1 MVAGSALLGMVAG
14 SALEVV
20 VNEQLMVLGA
30 PVWALEIHQWDLVVK

>member
-1 MVAGSALLGMVAG
+1 MVAGSALGVVAG

-30 PVWALEIHQWDLVVK
+30 PVWALEIHQWDLAVK